1 MAGFSFPEKARTQKA
16 RTQKALRKKS
26 VPTPNVWLMEQVY
39 IRTTGGGTAT
49 TVVRGGREWQ
59 IAEEPFR
66 WFERVPWWESSK
78 RMPRG
83 QGRVDVEVLQVQVRL
98 GSNAMS
104 SLATWE
110 LVRDGSGGGWYLRGE
125 ERAAA

>member
-1 MAGFSFPEKARTQKA
+1 MPAPS
-16 RTQKALRKKS
+16 
-26 VPTPNVWLMEQVY
+26 VWLMEQVY
-39 IRTTGGGTAT
+39 IRSTSDGTAT
-49 TVVRGGREWQ
+49 AVVRGCHEWQ

-66 WFERVPWWESSK
+66 WFERVPWWENSK

-98 GSNAMS
+98 GNNALS
-104 SLATWE
+104 HLATWE

-125 ERAAA
+125 ELAAA

>member
-1 MAGFSFPEKARTQKA
+1 M
-16 RTQKALRKKS
+16 
-26 VPTPNVWLMEQVY
+26 PTPTVWLMEQVY
-39 IRTTGGGTAT
+39 IRSAGGGEAT

-125 ERAAA
+125 ERVAA

>member
-1 MAGFSFPEKARTQKA
+1 
-16 RTQKALRKKS
+16 
-26 VPTPNVWLMEQVY
+26 MEQVY
-39 IRTTGGGTAT
+39 IHSTPDGTAT
-49 TVVRGGREWQ
+49 AVVRGSHEWQ
-59 IAEEPFR
+59 IAEEPLR
-66 WFERVPWWESSK
+66 WFERVPWWESST

-98 GSNAMS
+98 GRNPLS